1 MILPLIS
8 GQANMANG
16 KAVDLP
22 APVGASRM
30 SCDCSLNAVR
40 MSANTAWI
48 GNVADEGCDEVN
60 GIYFFIAIYDV
71 FYTNTSQGYMH

>member
-1 MILPLIS
+1 
-8 GQANMANG
+8 
-16 KAVDLP
+16 
-22 APVGASRM
+22 M